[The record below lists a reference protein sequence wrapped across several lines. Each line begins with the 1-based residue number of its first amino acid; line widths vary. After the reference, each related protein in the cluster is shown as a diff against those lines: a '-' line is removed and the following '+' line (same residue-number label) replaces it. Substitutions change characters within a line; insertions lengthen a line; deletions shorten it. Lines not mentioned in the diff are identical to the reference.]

1 MAHQD
6 LNVGLALSGG
16 GFRASLFHLGSLWRL
31 NELGLLRR
39 LDIITSVSG
48 GSIISGLMARHWNE
62 LTWESGS
69 QGLVAANFHG
79 KIAVP
84 LRDFCGRTIDVTA
97 GLMGILS
104 PFSSMPDEL
113 TKSYDQHLYNGYT
126 LQQLPK
132 PEPGKTPRFIFYA
145 TNLQSGASVR
155 IGRNYLADYKVGRID
170 NPDFSL
176 AKVVAASS
184 AFPPIFSPV
193 TFYFKDMSVWQSMK
207 GTYLFDRSEF
217 KDRLYLADGGI
228 YDNLG
233 LEAIWDR
240 CQTVLVSNAG
250 APLEIEARPAT
261 DPVGQLG
268 RVRDIL
274 TEQTR
279 ALRERWLV
287 EDFKNHVRQGA
298 YWGISTRIAK
308 YGLMD
313 TLTMDNAL
321 TQQLDKIRTRLN
333 KFTDEEQGH
342 LINWGYALTDAA
354 LRSYGKSVLSAE
366 PPAPAWPCPEYALAE
381 CG

>member
-1 MAHQD
+1 MNEPQD

-16 GFRASLFHLGSLWRL
+16 GFRASLFHLGSLRRL

-48 GSIISGLMARHWNE
+48 GSIVSGLMARHWND
-62 LTWESGS
+62 LSWESHF
-69 QGLVAANFHG
+69 QGFIATNFHE
-79 KIAVP
+79 KIGVP
-84 LRDFCGRTIDVTA
+84 LRNFCARTVDLTA

-113 TKSYDQHLYNGYT
+113 TRAYDQHLYDGYT
-126 LQQLPK
+126 LQQLPEA
-132 PEPGKTPRFIFYA
+132 EPGKTPRFVFYA
-145 TNLQSGASVR
+145 TNLQSGASAR
-155 IGRNYLADYKVGRID
+155 LSRKYLADYKVGRIN
-170 NPDFSL
+170 NPNFPL

-193 TFYFKDMSVWQSMK
+193 IFEFKDISVWQPME
-207 GTYLFDRSEF
+207 GTYLYDDSKF

-233 LEAIWDR
+233 MEAIWDR

-250 APLEIEARPAT
+250 APLEVEARPAT

-268 RVRDIL
+268 RVRDIM

-279 ALRERWLV
+279 ALRERKLV
-287 EDFKNHVRQGA
+287 EDFQRQERQGA

-308 YGLMD
+308 YGLQD
-313 TLTMDNAL
+313 TLTTDNAL
-321 TQQLDKIRTRLN
+321 TEQLDKIRTRLN
-333 KFTDEEQGH
+333 KFSDEEQGH

-354 LRSYGKSVLSAE
+354 MRSHGKPVLSAK
-366 PPAPAWPCPEYALAE
+366 PPAPAWPCPEYAL
-381 CG
+381 G

>member
-1 MAHQD
+1 MTHQRD
-6 LNVGLALSGG
+6 LKIGLALSGG

-48 GSIISGLMARHWNE
+48 GSIISGLMARHWDE
-62 LTWESGS
+62 LTWESQP
-69 QGLVAANFHG
+69 QGLVAANFHE
-79 KIAVP
+79 KIVEP
-84 LRDFCGRTIDVTA
+84 LRSFCARTIDLTA
-97 GLMGILS
+97 GLLGLLS

-113 TKSYDQHLYNGYT
+113 TESYDQYLYDGYT
-126 LQQLPK
+126 LSQLPA
-132 PEPGKTPRFIFYA
+132 PEHGRTPRWIFYA
-145 TNLQSGASVR
+145 TNLQTGASVR
-155 IGRNYLADYKVGRID
+155 ISRTYLADYKVGRID
-170 NPDFSL
+170 QPNFLL

-193 TFYFKDMSVWQSMK
+193 IFPFQDISVWQPMD
-207 GTYLFDRSEF
+207 GTYLYDRREF

-250 APLEIEARPAT
+250 APLEVEARPAT

-279 ALRERWLV
+279 ALRERQLV
-287 EDFKNHVRQGA
+287 ADFQSQGLQGA
-298 YWGISTRIAK
+298 YWGISTKIAK
-308 YGLMD
+308 YGLPD
-313 TLTMDNAL
+313 AL
-321 TQQLDKIRTRLN
+321 TTDNLLTAQLNQIRTRLN
-333 KFTDEEQGH
+333 KFSPEEQGH
-342 LINWGYALTDAA
+342 LINWGYALADAA
-354 LRSYGKSVLSAE
+354 LRSYGKPVLSAP
-366 PPAPAWPCPEYALAE
+366 PPAPAWPCPEYALD
-381 CG
+381 